1 MKMKKLLLTLML
13 AVVSSSAM
21 AEWTLVQTGKQS
33 NEYVDLAT
41 IRTSG
46 NLAKMWTLTNISKN
60 IKNIRVGEKSFTV
73 KAVHEYDCKK
83 PQSRLLFAEWYN
95 DYMGTGRIDHSS
107 KSPNS
112 KWKAVIPGSNNIKEI
127 RWKIACGKQN

>member
-1 MKMKKLLLTLML
+1 MKKLLLTLML
-13 AVVSSSAM
+13 FVVSSSAV
-21 AEWTLVQTGKQS
+21 AEWTLVQTGKES

-46 NLAKMWTLTNISKN
+46 NLSKMWTLTNISKN

-127 RWKIACGKQN
+127 RWKIACGK